1 MDFFDKLG
9 ESIVTAGKD
18 VSQKARD
25 LSGVAKLNLDIKS
38 KEDFIQKQY
47 SEIGRLYYEAHKD
60 ENASEYMEQMALITE
75 ASDSIAQMREEIMK
89 LKGAQICPN
98 CGSPV
103 NEGASFC
110 GKCGTKMGMF
120 EE

>member
-18 VSQKARD
+18 VSQKAKD
-25 LSGVAKLNLDIKS
+25 LSGVAKLNLDIKN
-38 KEDFIQKQY
+38 KEDYISKQY
-47 SEIGRLYYEAHKD
+47 IEIGKMYYEAHKNED
-60 ENASEYMEQMALITE
+60 AGEFLEQMAVITE
-75 ASDSIAQMREEIMK
+75 AQESIVSMREEIMK
-89 LKGAQICPN
+89 LKGAKQCPN
-98 CGSPV
+98 CGAQV
-103 NEGASFC
+103 TEGAAFC